1 MNQYQDVT
9 EIVDVDADVDVIQ
22 VLLSVEIT
30 AAYGSFYF
38 SSSVEDVAATHSV
51 VTDAAATTA
60 AYGSFYFSSSAEG
73 AAVTHLAVMDAVIT
87 IADATIA
94 AANKTNF
101 KDGFFRPFFIF

>member
-38 SSSVEDVAATHSV
+38 SSSAEDVAA
-51 VTDAAATTA
+51 
-60 AYGSFYFSSSAEG
+60 
-73 AAVTHLAVMDAVIT
+73 THLAVMDAVIT

>member
-38 SSSVEDVAATHSV
+38 SSSVEDVA
-51 VTDAAATTA
+51 
-60 AYGSFYFSSSAEG
+60 
-73 AAVTHLAVMDAVIT
+73 VTHLAVMDAVIT